1 MAFPIGSGDGS
12 MMHSR
17 FGFLVVFHQDPKLR
31 GAGRRTVRGGWARR
45 GLGFTLIEL
54 LVVLSIVALLLTIVT
69 PRYMGSIDHAKEVA
83 LKEDLK
89 VMRLSID
96 RFHGD
101 KGRYPESLA
110 ELVEARYLRAVPP
123 DPITDSATTW
133 VVVPVD
139 DPEFE
144 GISDVS
150 SGAQGVAKDGSAFA
164 EW

>member
-17 FGFLVVFHQDPKLR
+17 FGFLVVFHPDPKLR
-31 GAGRRTVRGGWARR
+31 GAWRRTCR

-139 DPEFE
+139 DPESE

>member
-1 MAFPIGSGDGS
+1 MAFLIGTGDGS
-12 MMHSR
+12 MMHVR
-17 FGFLVVFHQDPKLR
+17 FGSFVVLQPHPRACGIVRRAMR
-31 GAGRRTVRGGWARR
+31 GVRARR

-83 LKEDLK
+83 LKENLK

-101 KGRYPESLA
+101 KGRYPESLV
-110 ELVEARYLRAVPP
+110 ELVEAHYLRAVPP

-139 DPEFE
+139 DPEYE
-144 GISDVS
+144 GIADVS

>member
-1 MAFPIGSGDGS
+1 MAFPIETGDGS
-12 MMHSR
+12 MAR
-17 FGFLVVFHQDPKLR
+17 FGSFVVFHSYPRAR
-31 GAGRRTVRGGWARR
+31 GDGRWHMRLEWTRR
-45 GLGFTLIEL
+45 GHGFTLIEL

-83 LKEDLK
+83 LKENLK

-110 ELVEARYLRAVPP
+110 ELVKERYLRAVPP

-139 DPEFE
+139 EPESE

-150 SGAQGVAKDGSAFA
+150 SGAPGSAKDGSVFS

>member
-1 MAFPIGSGDGS
+1 MAFPIGTGDGS
-12 MMHSR
+12 MSR
-17 FGFLVVFHQDPKLR
+17 FGSFVVLHPR
-31 GAGRRTVRGGWARR
+31 VCGAGRWALRAVRARR
-45 GLGFTLIEL
+45 DLGFTLIEL
-54 LVVLSIVALLLTIVT
+54 LVVLSIVAMLLTIVT

-83 LKEDLK
+83 LKENLK

-96 RFHGD
+96 RFRGD

-139 DPEFE
+139 DPESE
-144 GISDVS
+144 GISDVG
-150 SGAQGVAKDGSAFA
+150 SGAQGAGKDGSAFA

>member
-1 MAFPIGSGDGS
+1 MAFPIGTGDGS

-17 FGFLVVFHQDPKLR
+17 FGSLVVFHPDPKLR
-31 GAGRRTVRGGWARR
+31 GAWRRTLRGGWARR

-139 DPEFE
+139 DPESE